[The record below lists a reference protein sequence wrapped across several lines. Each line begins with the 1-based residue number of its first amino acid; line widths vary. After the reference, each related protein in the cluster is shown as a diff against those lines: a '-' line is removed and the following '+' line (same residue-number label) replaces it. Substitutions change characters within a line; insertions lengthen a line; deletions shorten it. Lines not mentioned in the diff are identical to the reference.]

1 MLRWYI
7 EHRREQRALRRRLKP
22 LLSRTGRVRK
32 GSYYNPT
39 PAPRLR
45 TLYPPFFR

>member
-1 MLRWYI
+1 MLRWYF
-7 EHRREQRALRRRLKP
+7 EHKREQRQLRRRMAA
-22 LLSRTGRVRK
+22 LLARTGKVRK

-45 TLYPPFFR
+45 TIFPPFFR